1 MHTFTI
7 EEGDTN
13 DNVQERLSGIYLH
26 HHTEQ
31 LSLEEVAGVCPNT
44 DDPKIRSL
52 TIRSFIIGI
61 VFVLGMSFYHMW
73 YYFTNL
79 YAEITPVIVLL
90 IAHVIGKIWAMIDG
104 NPWTM
109 KEHTIVLTMSNIA
122 YTFTEVYDFS
132 ALSFLQYQERTQSFQ
147 FIHLFF
153 FVITIQ
159 FLGFGLA
166 GKFRF

>member
-1 MHTFTI
+1 MFVSTI
-7 EEGDTN
+7 EEGDAN
-13 DNVQERLSGIYLH
+13 DNVQEIPSGMYLH
-26 HHTEQ
+26 CRAEQ
-31 LSLEEVAGVCPNT
+31 ASIEEVAGVCPT
-44 DDPKIRSL
+44 KDDPKMRSL
-52 TIRSFIIGI
+52 TIRSLVIGL

-90 IAHVIGKIWAMIDG
+90 ISHVIGKIWARIDG
-104 NPWTM
+104 NPWTI
-109 KEHTIVLTMSNIA
+109 KEHTIVLIMSNIA
-122 YTFTEVYDFS
+122 WAFAEMYDFS

-147 FIHLFF
+147 FIYMFF
-153 FVITIQ
+153 LVVPIQ